1 MGRLL
6 RDADGVTEASF
17 LWRRRLFPLRRWAP
31 VELSPID
38 VWVDGRILVEGV
50 EHGGVVVRHLKEAFE
65 RPDAG
70 VFFFEKLDDHFSFSF
85 VGGGG
90 VRW

>member
-1 MGRLL
+1 M
-6 RDADGVTEASF
+6 
-17 LWRRRLFPLRRWAP
+17 RRWAP
-31 VELSPID
+31 SELSPVD

-50 EHGGVVVRHLKEAFE
+50 ECGGVVVRHLEEVFE
-65 RPDAG
+65 RPDTGAL
-70 VFFFEKLDDHFSFSF
+70 FFEKLDDRFSFPF

>member
-1 MGRLL
+1 M
-6 RDADGVTEASF
+6 
-17 LWRRRLFPLRRWAP
+17 FPLRRWAP
-31 VELSPID
+31 VELSPVD
-38 VWVDGRILVEGV
+38 VWVDGRVLVEGV
-50 EHGGVVVRHLKEAFE
+50 ECGGIVVCHLEEAFE

-70 VFFFEKLDDHFSFSF
+70 ALFFEKLDNRFSFSF